1 MKIRKGDRQYYLNKE
16 GDTFH
21 LVKRVKTFSKSAT
34 LGKTKAT
41 VKTVADLVFHEKECA
56 EIFSMSPRTWRR
68 KEEPVGTASGTALTP
83 VEFKF
88 LLLLAGEHPDYV
100 LCKRNKKN
108 SDSGSN

>member
-1 MKIRKGDRQYYLNKE
+1 
-16 GDTFH
+16 
-21 LVKRVKTFSKSAT
+21 
-34 LGKTKAT
+34 
-41 VKTVADLVFHEKECA
+41 
-56 EIFSMSPRTWRR
+56 
-68 KEEPVGTASGTALTP
+68 TP